1 MIDTRATSDR
11 LWHSPGEERG
21 KGGGGSPD
29 SRRATILFAS
39 PSEAWSAT
47 GGARLFLH
55 RDHLGSL
62 IRLTDSTGK
71 GVESRRYDPYGA
83 TIDDTAPAQ

>member
-1 MIDTRATSDR
+1 V
-11 LWHSPGEERG
+11 
-21 KGGGGSPD
+21 
-29 SRRATILFAS
+29 S

-62 IRLTDSTGK
+62 IRVTDSTGK

-83 TIDDTAPAQ
+83 TIDDTVPAQ